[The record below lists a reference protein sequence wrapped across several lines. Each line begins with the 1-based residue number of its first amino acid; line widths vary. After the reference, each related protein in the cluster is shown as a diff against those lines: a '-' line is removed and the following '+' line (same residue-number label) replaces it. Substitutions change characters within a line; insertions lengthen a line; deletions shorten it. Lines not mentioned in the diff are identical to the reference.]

1 MKQTYKRVSLEI
13 IRFDT
18 EDIIDNSNQTEIL
31 IDDGSD
37 DEP

>member
-1 MKQTYKRVSLEI
+1 MKQTYKKVSLEI

-31 IDDGSD
+31 IDDGD